1 MQLGQSNKQLVK
13 FMTTTTILA
22 PASNTRIYNGSA
34 GVNISNKIEMLSEI
48 SRKTLFIQFQLE
60 PNATDAKMKK
70 ISIIL
75 GISFKEVQKFF
86 QNQRKFA
93 KMRRKKRSEIQR
105 DVSMKARSPKEL
117 TSKDLEQ
124 KKKSSLAS
132 SGRCSSSGVSSGY
145 SSLGPQRASFDISAT
160 NITQQFKL
168 LETEEFEDPAIV
180 ATVKTST
187 PLNSIRDRIKF
198 RQEVKAFKNLNNLSC
213 IRPSTPIRGMKK
225 VAEENLLVRK
235 KNRRTLF

>member
-1 MQLGQSNKQLVK
+1 
-13 FMTTTTILA
+13 
-22 PASNTRIYNGSA
+22 
-34 GVNISNKIEMLSEI
+34 MLSEI

-60 PNATDAKMKK
+60 PNATDSKMKK

-75 GISFKEVQKFF
+75 GISFKEVQNFF

-105 DVSMKARSPKEL
+105 DDAMKANNANKIN
-117 TSKDLEQ
+117 SKDLERG
-124 KKKSSLAS
+124 KKTYTLAS

-145 SSLGPQRASFDISAT
+145 SSLGHQKASFDVSAT

-187 PLNSIRDRIKF
+187 PLNSARDRIKF

-225 VAEENLLVRK
+225 VAEENLLIQK